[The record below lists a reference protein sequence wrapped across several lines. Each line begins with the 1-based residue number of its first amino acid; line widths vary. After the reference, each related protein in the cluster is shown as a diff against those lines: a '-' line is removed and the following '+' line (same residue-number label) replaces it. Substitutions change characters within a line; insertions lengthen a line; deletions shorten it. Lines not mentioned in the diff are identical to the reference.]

1 MKLHLPSC
9 LRALLAAVL
18 TAVPQAMA
26 ATLPYSGTIYTWVAG
41 SNNSFH
47 QGLFYETTQNSD
59 GSFTTAETATGQ
71 WNRDFCAAA
80 ATGSND
86 TSLDTANTLR
96 LADSGA
102 YATVNFSFTPL
113 TIGGLIVEPDCSV
126 LRLNGGNRAIRFGNS
141 SDTVAYSVIDSD
153 FTLSGGT
160 STTYLRGTQ
169 QWDIAEDA
177 VFTLASPSL
186 VQRSL
191 SLQGSGAVAFSNTLS
206 IDTGATLQL
215 SSAGEL
221 QIGQSIANSG
231 TLHLAGRVNLLS
243 SLAAPTLTQPAAGT
257 NGFASRGALSVTVI
271 SGNGTVA
278 GADSVTWALQGSL
291 LDSSDYSYAN
301 GVLDISAGDSSIYYI
316 QADDSTVTRDASTLS
331 TANGF
336 VITATGTNL
345 TLLDTDSHDIS
356 NRVSYSGGGS
366 NALIIGSSSEL
377 ADTDITRTGGGT
389 LRVEVQGVLTLRTA
403 NVPVFNGAMSIGPGG
418 EVTAVAQDAFGYS
431 GGSGQTASLTLGGSE
446 SAPAVLRVN
455 QRQTM
460 STPIALNGYTL
471 IDNTDNAVSS
481 GAQIAGLEAFGY
493 SITATGGD
501 NEIATRLL
509 GRNGSNVPINVP
521 GESDEL
527 LISGVVK
534 SRGGQGDSN
543 YIKTGEGTLTF
554 SADGNEFTLPYQHR
568 EGLTVIS
575 GQAVFRE
582 GFTVESGSVQ
592 VAAQGEVTS
601 VVGINTEGKL
611 VVDGL
616 LLLGGDSSLSSLS
629 GAGMVSATDSS
640 LSLVS
645 SADIGAIQAENLRMT
660 GSEGNRD
667 LTLSSASQNSL
678 VGSMVDID
686 TLTIGPAASL
696 AVSGALSVNRIVLNV
711 DALTPLLT
719 VGTLNPAGGSAEVQV
734 DAVAGEALLLGMSNG
749 DTLTLATIDANN
761 AALQLTVNGAPE
773 HTLTNASGFTYKYT
787 LVDIS
792 DGGVSL
798 QLTATRDA
806 VGWVGDSLDV
816 WSDGSAAEWVGTPPS
831 GTAPARFFGDGSSD
845 VRVSADGVT
854 AEQVIVSAGGPV
866 TSYTFSGGAV
876 STTALAVSEGELRI
890 ANRVEVND
898 TADSS
903 RASGLVVVGDSGSL
917 SILAGGMLRAEG
929 ELQVQG
935 SGSLSNAGQLSV
947 ASLRASSTSVENSG
961 TISLSSGTLGGISG
975 GSLVIA
981 PAGDTPAGTVSVV
994 SDVNLSSLSGSGQL
1008 AAIGHSVTLSSASG
1022 SVGIA
1027 ADSLTLLAGG
1037 AELGDVQVDSLT
1049 LGGSISLNSV
1059 SAPLRVSSLAPS
1071 GESVGVMLSPGV
1083 FATIPTDADSG
1094 RYVAGDY
1101 LLIDG
1106 VSADTPVRLAAAESM
1121 QAILRYGLDA
1131 SALVEAD
1138 TYLLRIAPLAVPM
1151 SWVATGG
1158 NRIADNGYIIP
1169 EGSGFY
1175 RALDYVEEVR
1185 VGDTQTFDLSQAA
1198 VGNAV
1203 VGNATVPA
1211 AGLFIRN
1218 LTGSGRLSIIGDGVT
1233 QDIAT
1238 LINTEADS
1246 TAEAVSLTAQGVRI
1260 QLGLPDAI
1268 NGILPDD
1275 HARAAMRYSSLNLR
1289 EASELIIAENQP
1301 VLVSQLN
1308 GQEDA
1313 GIAGVLSIDGQ
1324 GGAYSGSYENALIY
1338 TLPGS
1343 GQTLASGSGLSLV
1356 ARGGQTTL
1364 VVGSSD
1370 PAVRRLTAVNE
1381 VLTID
1386 NTVLDATGTFSR
1398 QTLRLAEPSSI
1409 EQSTLSISLP
1419 VESSGATLGTP
1430 QAPILLQGEL
1440 RLSESHVILQ
1450 MAGNG
1455 SEPVLPVNTSAG
1467 AQNLLLAVLAEEG
1480 EVSQTD
1486 VELTGSANTLTA
1498 LRKYY
1503 TNPRLTPQGDLLV
1516 DRVSD
1521 YYRTQ
1526 LHPVSSYGHQ
1536 GLTMADSV
1544 LLQLNPQADAT
1555 RYPALAAVLDAL
1567 DSYVAAGDAAQAN
1580 RLATSLTGASAA
1592 ALNAA
1597 LAGDMERQLQSIRN
1611 RTTSMGA
1618 DPDPC
1623 RGTYAEIPA
1632 FHAWVNAEGDH
1643 RYLSSD
1649 GEHPGYSISSWG
1661 ATLGADAEV
1670 SPALTVGLAFSY
1682 MHGDFEA
1689 KSVDSAEGDADF
1701 YYISAF
1707 ARYAARCWTHTFV
1720 GSIGWAGAEL
1730 DRHLPLSNTAGGMS
1744 GDADALSLGFLY
1756 ELGYSIPLD
1765 EYSDTRLQPI
1775 VNVLFSHTSVD
1786 SFSERG
1792 SDVALR
1798 YGGCDVNAVTFG
1810 LGARIQGN
1818 AGETINERVARA
1830 EARAL
1835 LKLRAGD
1842 RSASVS
1848 SSLVALP
1855 SVGSSARSAEV
1866 GMIGAEFGAGII
1878 VPLGVDSGA
1887 MFLDAS
1893 FEFSSGYTEVNG
1905 VVGYRLDF

>member
-9 LRALLAAVL
+9 LRALLALVL
-18 TAVPQAMA
+18 SAAPHAMA
-26 ATLPYSGTIYTWVAG
+26 ETLPYTGTIYTWVAG

-47 QGLFYETTQNSD
+47 QGLFYETSQNSD
-59 GSFTTAETATGQ
+59 GRFTTAETATGQ
-71 WNRDFCAAA
+71 WNRDFCAAS
-80 ATGSND
+80 TSGGND

-96 LADSGA
+96 LAASGA

-113 TIGGLIVEPDCSV
+113 TIGGLIVEADSSV
-126 LRLNGGNRAIRFGNS
+126 QRLSGGNRVIRFGNS
-141 SDTVAYSVIDSD
+141 SDTEAYTVIDSD

-169 QWDIAEDA
+169 QWTVAGDA
-177 VFTLASPSL
+177 VFTLTSPSL

-191 SLQGSGAVAFSNTLS
+191 SIEGSGAVAFTNTLS
-206 IDTGATLQL
+206 IDTGASLQL
-215 SSAGEL
+215 SPAGEL
-221 QIGQSIANSG
+221 QLGGSIANSG
-231 TLHLAGRVNLLS
+231 TLNLAGQVNLLA
-243 SLAAPTLTQPAAGT
+243 SLAAPTLTQPAVGT
-257 NGFASRGALSVTVI
+257 NGFATRGALSVTVV
-271 SGNGTVA
+271 SGSGTVN
-278 GADSVTWALQGSL
+278 GADSVTWALQGSPL
-291 LDSSDYSYAN
+291 APADYSYSN
-301 GVLDISAGDSSIYYI
+301 GVLDIAAGNSSIYYI
-316 QADDSTVTRDASTLS
+316 QADNSTVTRDASTLS

-336 VITATGTNL
+336 VITATGTSL
-345 TLLDTDSHDIS
+345 TLSDTDSHDIT
-356 NRVSYSGGGS
+356 NRISYSGGGS
-366 NALIIGSSSEL
+366 NTLIIGSGSEL

-389 LRVEVQGVLTLRTA
+389 LQVEVQGTLSLRTA
-403 NVPVFNGAMSIGPGG
+403 EVPVFNGAMSIGSGG

-431 GGSGQTASLTLGGSE
+431 GGSGRTASLTLAGSE
-446 SAPAVLRVN
+446 AAPAVLRIN

-471 IDNTDNAVSS
+471 IDDTANAVST
-481 GAQIAGLEAFGY
+481 GAQIAGFEAFGY
-493 SITATGGD
+493 SITATGED

-509 GRNGSNVPINVP
+509 GRNGSNVQINVP

-534 SRGGQGDSN
+534 PRGGQGDSN
-543 YIKTGEGTLTF
+543 YIKNGEGTVTF
-554 SADGNEFTLPYQHR
+554 SADGNDFTLPYQHR
-568 EGLTVIS
+568 EGTTVIS
-575 GQAVFRE
+575 GQAVFNQ
-582 GFTVESGSVQ
+582 GFTVDAGRVE
-592 VAAQGEVTS
+592 VAAQAEVTS
-601 VVGINTEGKL
+601 AVGIDTVGGL

-616 LLLGGDSSLSSLS
+616 LLLGGDSTLSSLS
-629 GAGMVSATDSS
+629 GAGTVSAVDST
-640 LSLVS
+640 LSLAS
-645 SADIGAIQAENLRMT
+645 SSDIGAIQAGVLSMT
-660 GSEGNRD
+660 GSEGNRS
-667 LTLSSASQNSL
+667 LTLSSASENSL
-678 VGSMVDID
+678 ADSIFDVD

-696 AVSGALSVNRIVLNV
+696 AVSGALSVSRIVLNV
-711 DALTPLLT
+711 DSLTPLLT
-719 VGTLNPAGGSAEVQV
+719 VGTLNAAGSSAAVEV

-749 DTLTLATIDANN
+749 DTLTLATIDTNN
-761 AALQLTVNGAPE
+761 APLQLTVNGAPE

-787 LVDIS
+787 LVDMS

-831 GTAPARFFGDGSSD
+831 GTAPARFFGDGASD

-854 AEQVIVSAGGPV
+854 ANQVIVSAGGPV
-866 TSYTFSGGAV
+866 TSYTFSGGTV

-890 ANRVEVND
+890 ANSVLVND

-903 RASGLVVVGDSGSL
+903 GASGLVVVGDSGSL
-917 SILAGGMLRAEG
+917 SILAGGELRAEG

-935 SGSLSNAGQLSV
+935 NGVLSNAGKLSV
-947 ASLRASSTSVENSG
+947 ATLRAPSTTVVNSG
-961 TISLSSGTLGGISG
+961 SISLSSGTLGGISG
-975 GSLVIA
+975 GSLVIE
-981 PAGDTPAGTVSVV
+981 PTGNTPAGTVSID
-994 SDVNLSSLSGSGQL
+994 SDVALSSLSGSGQL
-1008 AAIGHSVTLSSASG
+1008 ASVGHSVTLSSASG
-1022 SVGIA
+1022 SVGINA
-1027 ADSLTLLAGG
+1027 EALTLLSGG
-1037 AELGDVQVDSLT
+1037 VELGEVQVNSLT
-1049 LGGSISLNSV
+1049 LGGSVSLNSAE
-1059 SAPLRVSSLAPS
+1059 APLRVASLSPS
-1071 GESVGVMLSPGV
+1071 GESVAVMLSPDV
-1083 FATIPTDADSG
+1083 FATIPTDTDSG

-1106 VSADTPVRLAAAESM
+1106 VAAETPVEWASSEAL
-1121 QAILRYGLDA
+1121 QAILRYGLSA

-1138 TYLLRIAPLAVPM
+1138 TYLLRISTTAAPM
-1151 SWVATGG
+1151 SWDATGG
-1158 NRIADNGYIIP
+1158 NRTADNGYIIP
-1169 EGSGFY
+1169 EGAGFY

-1185 VGDTQTFDLSQAA
+1185 VSDMQTFDLSQPA
-1198 VGNAV
+1198 VGNAI
-1203 VGNATVPA
+1203 VGNATVPE

-1218 LTGSGRLSIIGDGVT
+1218 LTGGGHLSIIGDGVT

-1246 TAEAVSLTAQGVRI
+1246 AAEAVSLTADAIRI
-1260 QLGLPDAI
+1260 QLGLPDDI
-1268 NGILPDD
+1268 DGILPDD
-1275 HARAAMRYSSLNLR
+1275 HARAAMHFSSLNLQN
-1289 EASELIIAENQP
+1289 ASELIIATNQP
-1301 VLVSQLN
+1301 VLTSQLN
-1308 GQEDA
+1308 GQEYA
-1313 GIAGVLSIDGQ
+1313 GIAGTLSIDGQ
-1324 GGAYSGSYENALIY
+1324 GGAYFGSYEDALIY
-1338 TLPGS
+1338 TLPDS
-1343 GQTLASGSGLSLV
+1343 GQTLATGSGLSLD

-1364 VVGSSD
+1364 FVVSSD
-1370 PAVRRLTAVNE
+1370 PAMQRLSAAIE
-1381 VLTID
+1381 VLTIE
-1386 NTVLDATGTFSR
+1386 NTVLDASGTPSL

-1409 EQSTLSISLP
+1409 AQSKLYISLP
-1419 VESSGATLGTP
+1419 TVSSAVTLGTP
-1430 QAPILLQGEL
+1430 QAPILLQGSL
-1440 RLSESHVILQ
+1440 RLSDSHVVLR
-1450 MAGNG
+1450 MAGDI

-1467 AQNLLLAVLAEEG
+1467 AQNLLLAVLADEG
-1480 EVSQTD
+1480 EVTQSSA
-1486 VELTGSANTLTA
+1486 ELTATANTLTA

-1516 DRVSD
+1516 DRVTD

-1526 LHPVSSYGHQ
+1526 LRPVSGYGYQ

-1555 RYPALAAVLDAL
+1555 RYPALSAVLDAL

-1592 ALNAA
+1592 ALSAA

-1643 RYLSSD
+1643 RYLSSE
-1649 GEHPGYSISSWG
+1649 GEHPGYSLSSWG

-1670 SPALTVGLAFSY
+1670 TPALTVGLAFSY

-1689 KSVDSAEGDADF
+1689 KSADRADGDTDF

-1707 ARYAARCWTHTFV
+1707 ARYATRCWTHTFI

-1730 DRHLPLSNTAGGMS
+1730 DRELPLGNAATGTS

-1775 VNVLFSHTSVD
+1775 ANVLFSHTSVD

-1798 YGGCDVNAVTFG
+1798 HGGCDVNAVTFG

-1855 SVGSSARSAEV
+1855 SVGATTRSAEV

-1905 VVGYRLDF
+1905 VLGYRLDF